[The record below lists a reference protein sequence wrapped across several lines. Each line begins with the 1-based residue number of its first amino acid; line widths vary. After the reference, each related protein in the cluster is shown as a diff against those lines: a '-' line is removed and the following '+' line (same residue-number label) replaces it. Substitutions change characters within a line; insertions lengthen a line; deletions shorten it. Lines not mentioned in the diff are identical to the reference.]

1 MEEIED
7 FKYEFDLSFDIIYGT
22 HKSVPMVLFDGYVCL
37 HQFVKN
43 NLEYVLG
50 KLNMYQM
57 FDELLE
63 KDEYIVEINGEYNL
77 LINNLNEVNLE
88 YIKFLLNCC
97 LISPKELRLEDNII
111 KWRIDNENY

>member
-22 HKSVPMVLFDGYVCL
+22 HKDEPMVLFDGYVCL

-57 FDELLE
+57 FVELLS
-63 KDEYIVEINGEYNL
+63 Y
-77 LINNLNEVNLE
+77 
-88 YIKFLLNCC
+88 FTQ
-97 LISPKELRLEDNII
+97 RT
-111 KWRIDNENY
+111 